1 MKNWVMIITTNKILA
16 SIQCLKFDYICI
28 KSNKYIFSILI
39 YSKKFFISK
48 KRYIVNVYKSNVKRY
63 HICYYVWMIYEYIY
77 IYSEYMKLLLTQVE
91 KVQCISGILICNEK
105 NVEKLIEKTLW
116 WYLAKYNIFLYF
128 SNFFYVST

>member
-1 MKNWVMIITTNKILA
+1 MLNVIIFVIMFEWLMN
-16 SIQCLKFDYICI
+16 
-28 KSNKYIFSILI
+28 
-39 YSKKFFISK
+39 
-48 KRYIVNVYKSNVKRY
+48 
-63 HICYYVWMIYEYIY
+63 

-91 KVQCISGILICNEK
+91 KVQCISGILIRNEK

>member
-1 MKNWVMIITTNKILA
+1 MIITTNKILA
-16 SIQCLKFDYICI
+16 SIHCLKSDYIYI

-48 KRYIVNVYKSNVKRY
+48 KRYIVNVYKSSVKRY
-63 HICYYVWMIYEYIY
+63 HIRYYVWMTYEY
-77 IYSEYMKLLLTQVE
+77 IYSEYMELLLTQKE
-91 KVQCISGILICNEK
+91 KVQCISGILIRNEK
-105 NVEKLIEKTLW
+105 NVEKLLEKTLW

>member
-16 SIQCLKFDYICI
+16 SIQCLKSDYIYI

-48 KRYIVNVYKSNVKRY
+48 KRYIVNVYKSTVKHY
-63 HICYYVWMIYEYIY
+63 HIRYYVWMTYEY

-91 KVQCISGILICNEK
+91 KVQCISGILIRNEK
-105 NVEKLIEKTLW
+105 NVEKLLEKTLW

-128 SNFFYVST
+128 SNFLYVST

>member
-1 MKNWVMIITTNKILA
+1 MLNVIIFVIMFEWLMNI
-16 SIQCLKFDYICI
+16 
-28 KSNKYIFSILI
+28 
-39 YSKKFFISK
+39 
-48 KRYIVNVYKSNVKRY
+48 
-63 HICYYVWMIYEYIY
+63 YIY
-77 IYSEYMKLLLTQVE
+77 IYSEYVKLLLTQVE